1 MNETVKKLWP
11 ELDWI
16 EDKDLREKTG
26 KVWEYALE
34 HSDLAAED
42 LYEIPFSLLTEK
54 TVSFIAHKRSVV
66 HICRDSAR
74 IMREFYGDAL
84 PINLDILI
92 CGAILIDVGKLLE
105 YTKVAGICVQSRMG
119 KLVRHPFSGVALA
132 SRFDLPA
139 EVLHMIACHSKE
151 GDHGARTTEGWIV
164 HHADFMSFEPF
175 RSMK

>member
-1 MNETVKKLWP
+1 MHETVKKLWP
-11 ELDWI
+11 ELEWI
-16 EDKDLREKTG
+16 EDKELREKTA

-34 HSDLAAED
+34 HSDLSAQD

-54 TVSFIAHKRSVV
+54 SVSFIAHKRSVV
-66 HICRDSAR
+66 HICRESAR
-74 IMREFYGDAL
+74 VMREFYDDAL
-84 PINLDILI
+84 PINMDVLI
-92 CGAILIDVGKLLE
+92 SGAILIDVGKLLE

-132 SRFDLPA
+132 ARFDLPP

-151 GDHGARTTEGWIV
+151 GDHGQRTTEGWIV